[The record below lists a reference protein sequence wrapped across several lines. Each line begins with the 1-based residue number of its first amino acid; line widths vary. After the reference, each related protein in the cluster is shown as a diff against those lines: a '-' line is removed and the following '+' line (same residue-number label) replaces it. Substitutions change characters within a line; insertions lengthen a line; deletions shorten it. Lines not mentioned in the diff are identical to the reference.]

1 MNTSYFFF
9 KLFKFL
15 KDKNVKWTKKA
26 LFIAPFIYF
35 ISPVTLIPYYF
46 FALAGL
52 LDNIFVLLIGLYY
65 IKKTIDEYDPYDS
78 ENGDEKKKH
87 KDNVVDINDNDYD
100 LND

>member
-9 KLFKFL
+9 KLFKFF
-15 KDKNVKWTKKA
+15 KDENVKWTKKA
-26 LFIAPFIYF
+26 LFIVPFIYF
-35 ISPVTLIPYYF
+35 ISPITLIPYYF

-65 IKKTIDEYDPYDS
+65 IKKTIDEYDPYNSNKD
-78 ENGDEKKKH
+78 DEKKKH
-87 KDNVVDINDNDYD
+87 KDNDYD